1 MHPLERK
8 VEKIIAAEKLLAK
21 GETVVVGVSA
31 GPDSMALWHLLLAL
45 AGKLR
50 LTLIAAYADHGLRPA
65 ETAAEV
71 RLVRENAA
79 AAGMACEIGRLP
91 VREHAKAAG
100 LSLEHAGR
108 ELRYRFL
115 RQVATRYGASRIAVG
130 HTADDQAE
138 ELLLRLVR
146 GTGRKGLSGM
156 TPLAG
161 DLTRPLLG
169 VSKAELLD
177 YLRDRNIAYCTDSSN
192 TDRRYL
198 RNRVRLELLP
208 WLESHCNPAIR
219 QTLRQT
225 AAVLQDEEILLAEL
239 TAQAWEQVAA
249 EAGAELRLAC
259 AGLLAQPVAIQRR
272 VLEQA
277 VIYCGST
284 PSFRLIEQ
292 LLRLMAADEP
302 GRLHLAQGLRAW
314 RQGDI
319 LCFAHP
325 QGRIRQR
332 GDLLPS
338 PVAFRVVVSAPGR
351 YDLPAIGKVL
361 VVEQHEIMPNRRE
374 SGTLL
379 LDAAAA
385 SFPWV
390 VRSMQPGDRFHPLG
404 APGRRK
410 LSDFFTDHKIP
421 AAMRGQVPLVE
432 AADGRII
439 AVAGMRIDEA
449 VKVTPATTAVAQL
462 SLLAI

>member
-8 VEKIIAAEKLLAK
+8 VEKIVAAEKLLAG

-31 GPDSMALWHLLLAL
+31 GPDSMALWHLLLVL

-71 RLVRENAA
+71 QLVRDTAA
-79 AAGMACEIGRLP
+79 AAGMACEIGVLP
-91 VREHAKAAG
+91 VREQAKAEG

-115 RQVATRYGASRIAVG
+115 RQVAARHGASLVAVG

-161 DLTRPLLG
+161 DLIRPLLG
-169 VSKAELLD
+169 VPKAELLD
-177 YLRDRNIAYCTDSSN
+177 YLRDRGITHCTDSSN

-208 WLESHCNPAIR
+208 WLETHCNPGIR
-219 QTLRQT
+219 QTMRQT
-225 AAVLQDEEILLAEL
+225 AAVLQDEESLLAEL
-239 TAQAWEQVAA
+239 AAAAWEQVA
-249 EAGAELRLAC
+249 ETSGPELRLAL

-272 VLEQA
+272 LLEQA
-277 VIYCGST
+277 VVRCGSA

-292 LLRLMAADEP
+292 LRRLVTAPEP
-302 GRLHLAQGLRAW
+302 GRLHLGQGLRVW
-314 RQGDI
+314 RQGGT

-325 QGRIRQR
+325 QGRTRQR
-332 GDLLPS
+332 GDLLPP
-338 PVAFRVVVSAPGR
+338 PVAFRVAVSSPGR
-351 YDLPAIGKVL
+351 YDLPAIGKML
-361 VVEQHEIMPNRRE
+361 VVEQLETMPNRPE

-379 LDAAAA
+379 LDAAAVP
-385 SFPWV
+385 FPWV
-390 VRSMQPGDRFHPLG
+390 VRGMRPGDRFHPLG

-410 LSDFFTDHKIP
+410 LSDFFTDQKIP
-421 AAMRGQVPLVE
+421 AAARRQVPLVE

-439 AVAGMRIDEA
+439 AVAGMRIDES
-449 VKVTPATTAVAQL
+449 VKVTPATMSVVRL